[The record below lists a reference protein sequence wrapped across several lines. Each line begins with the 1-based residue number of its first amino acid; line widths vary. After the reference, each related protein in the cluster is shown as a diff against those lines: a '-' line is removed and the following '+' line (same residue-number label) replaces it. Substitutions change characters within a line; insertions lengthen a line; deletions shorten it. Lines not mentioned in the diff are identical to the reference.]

1 MKCMCSCGCKK
12 DSGPGESSY
21 CRQCQDGMCGE
32 YQSGDKCKCG
42 RVVKYA
48 KGAMEY
54 GCPFCDYRLF
64 EDSRDDD

>member
-1 MKCMCSCGCKK
+1 
-12 DSGPGESSY
+12 
-21 CRQCQDGMCGE
+21 MCGE